1 MGKKRKGKKQGNPP
15 KKKKKRGAAV
25 GGQGGPGQ
33 QQENPTDGQRD
44 GRTEGAGGAGV
55 LVELM
60 LHKRHDRKHR
70 VELGSN
76 RTGELVFFCVFLL
89 FLIEKEN
96 IFLFFLFFLP
106 VSSISGFFFLSFFL
120 MCVLFCFF
128 F

>member
-1 MGKKRKGKKQGNPP
+1 M
-15 KKKKKRGAAV
+15 

-96 IFLFFLFFLP
+96 IFLFFLFFLL
-106 VSSISGFFFLSFFL
+106 VSSISGFFFCPFLFFN
-120 MCVLFCFF
+120 VCFVGF